1 MGKANAKGDEF
12 EYDVL
17 ISYPNGIT
25 SIIRQLVRRLEEDG
39 LKVWFLD
46 RDVKTGGSTTR
57 ESPECA

>member
-17 ISYPNGIT
+17 ISYPTG
-25 SIIRQLVRRLEEDG
+25 SVIIRQLVRRLEEDG

-46 RDVKTGGSTTR
+46 RDVVRRQRVK
-57 ESPECA
+57 P